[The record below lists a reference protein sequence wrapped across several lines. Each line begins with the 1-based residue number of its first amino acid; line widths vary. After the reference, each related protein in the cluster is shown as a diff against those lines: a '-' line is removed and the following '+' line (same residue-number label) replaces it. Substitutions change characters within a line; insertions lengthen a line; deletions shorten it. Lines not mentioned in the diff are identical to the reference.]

1 MGFVDL
7 TASRPKEET
16 AYPEGEKDLSV
27 QPIFLFGADVLR
39 KKAKPVTGLTDGV
52 IKLIYDMLETMRN
65 GRGIGLA
72 ANQIGV
78 LERVIVVDISDVKE
92 EEGENL
98 RLSEDEPK
106 KAILINPEVL
116 HVEGSWTM
124 EEGCLS
130 IPEVRDNV
138 ERPER
143 IRLRYKDVNFRNRE
157 LICSGLLGRVILHEI
172 DHLNGI
178 LFLDYLNNSGLKKHR
193 VQLDRIRRGEI
204 DVAYPVAAAEPV
216 DR

>member
-1 MGFVDL
+1 M
-7 TASRPKEET
+7 
-16 AYPEGEKDLSV
+16 SV

-39 KKAKPVTGLTDGV
+39 KKAKPVAGLTDGV
-52 IKLIYDMLETMRN
+52 IKLIYDMLETIRN

-116 HVEGSWTM
+116 HVEGSWAM

-130 IPEVRDNV
+130 IPEVRDKV

-143 IRLRYKDVNFRNRE
+143 IHVRCKDANFRDGE
-157 LICSGLLGRVILHEI
+157 LTCSGLLGRVILHEI

-178 LFLDYLNNSGLKKHR
+178 LFLDYLSKSELKKHK

-204 DVAYPVAAAEPV
+204 DVAYPVVAAEPV